1 MLGGTRSLALLITLL
16 VGLCTTTAF
25 AQEPAEP
32 AASDDMPE
40 MSLIDAA
47 ILGVVEGLTEY
58 LPVSSTGH
66 LLVVQNLLD
75 IGVADERSKRAADAY
90 AICIQAGA
98 IVAVLGLYFRRVKQ
112 GFAGIAGRDP
122 AGRRLVINL
131 LAGFLPAAIIGVSFN
146 KMIKAYLFGPWPIV
160 VAWFAGGLA
169 ILIVTYHRR
178 RANMAP
184 TTGRSLD
191 ELAWQAALLIGFAQC
206 LAMWPGVSR
215 SLITIVGGVVVGL
228 SLPAAVEFSF
238 LLGVITLGAA
248 TCYDALG
255 SGSLMLE
262 YYAPLTLALGLVM
275 AFVSAVVAIKWMV
288 AYLQTHSMAIFGWY
302 RIAIAIV
309 VAALIVAGV
318 IVV

>member
-1 MLGGTRSLALLITLL
+1 
-16 VGLCTTTAF
+16 
-25 AQEPAEP
+25 
-32 AASDDMPE
+32 
-40 MSLIDAA
+40 
-47 ILGVVEGLTEY
+47 
-58 LPVSSTGH
+58 
-66 LLVVQNLLD
+66 
-75 IGVADERSKRAADAY
+75 
-90 AICIQAGA
+90 
-98 IVAVLGLYFRRVKQ
+98 
-112 GFAGIAGRDP
+112 
-122 AGRRLVINL
+122 
-131 LAGFLPAAIIGVSFN
+131 
-146 KMIKAYLFGPWPIV
+146 
-160 VAWFAGGLA
+160 
-169 ILIVTYHRR
+169 
-178 RANMAP
+178 MAP

-262 YYAPLTLALGLVM
+262 YYAPLTLGLGLVM